1 MQLEE
6 LVVIKE
12 IAHQVL
18 MVLIIVEQVEEEVD
32 LIHLAEQVI
41 MEEMVDQVS

>member
-1 MQLEE
+1 M
-6 LVVIKE
+6 KE

-32 LIHLAEQVI
+32 LIHRVEQVI
-41 MEEMVDQVS
+41 MEVQVVQV

>member
-32 LIHLAEQVI
+32 LIHQVEQVI
-41 MEEMVDQVS
+41 MEEMVDQEL

>member
-1 MQLEE
+1 MRLEE

-12 IAHQVL
+12 IVHQVL

-32 LIHLAEQVI
+32 LIHRVEQVI
-41 MEEMVDQVS
+41 MEVRVAQES